1 MRNLMLVATMM
12 CLAASP
18 CFAGE
23 NLDLYGTGSVVATVC
38 GFENLSNGFS
48 TNGFID
54 IKEDG
59 WFSKVR
65 VAKMANQIGLATELR
80 SASGGYREVVVGPQ
94 LELTD
99 NAGFVRANY
108 WSDGTLS
115 IWQQHTL
122 SQDFWTN
129 GWLDVKKGGQTN
141 AELQIGYKVT
151 PRADLV
157 AEYRFGSAR
166 ADTQL
171 AIGVQFGLR

>member
-1 MRNLMLVATMM
+1 MKKLCLVVIGLLFCITP
-12 CLAASP
+12 CL
-18 CFAGE
+18 AGE
-23 NLDLYGTGSVVATVC
+23 NLDLYGTGSVVATLC
-38 GFENLSNGFS
+38 GFENLGDGFS

-65 VAKMANQIGLATELR
+65 VAKMENQIGLATELR
-80 SASGGYREVVVGPQ
+80 SASSGYREVVVGPQ
-94 LELTD
+94 LELKD
-99 NAGFVRANY
+99 SVGFVRANY

-122 SQDFWTN
+122 SQNFWTN
-129 GWLDVKKGGQTN
+129 GWLDIKEGQTK
-141 AELQIGYKVT
+141 AELQIGYKVS

-166 ADTQL
+166 AETQL
-171 AIGVQFGLR
+171 AVGVQFGL